1 MFPPKYS
8 HGAAKQISHS
18 TDGGAVLSLENVT
31 PYLHATGKSVSFKG
45 ASKIWPF
52 DYNLSWKWLIEQK
65 QLRDSISNKNQTAC
79 LEHEQ

>member
-18 TDGGAVLSLENVT
+18 IGSGAVLSLENVT
-31 PYLHATGKSVSFKG
+31 PYLHATGKSVSYKS
-45 ASKIWPF
+45 ASEIWSF

-79 LEHEQ
+79 LELEQ